1 MFIERNIKPA
11 PDVKNVARSMP
22 EYIIK
27 DMLASP
33 DASISRSACI
43 GCTECVGPCQE
54 LLQVLVLPD
63 LILAQT
69 RAHNE

>member
-1 MFIERNIKPA
+1 MFIERNIRPA
-11 PDVKNVARSMP
+11 PDVTNVARTMP
-22 EYIIK
+22 KDLIR
-27 DMLASP
+27 DMLGSP
-33 DASISRSACI
+33 DAHMSRSACI
-43 GCTECVGPCQE
+43 GCTECDGPCQE